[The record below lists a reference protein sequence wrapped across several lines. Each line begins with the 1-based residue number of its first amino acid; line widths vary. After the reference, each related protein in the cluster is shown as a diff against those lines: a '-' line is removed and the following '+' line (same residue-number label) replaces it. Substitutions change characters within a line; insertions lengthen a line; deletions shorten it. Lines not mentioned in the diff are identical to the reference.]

1 MTQNKKKQYE
11 QMQQEMN
18 AEMAKL
24 VTDIMMIGLRE
35 AYGGPVMVA
44 AILNAFIEMVRV
56 SMKAND
62 KDIVMNML
70 TAMGKDLDAIGISSE
85 FNFKPIPKMTVKEG

>member
-1 MTQNKKKQYE
+1 MTKNKKKELE
-11 QMQQEMN
+11 QMQQEMHT
-18 AEMAKL
+18 EMAKL

-44 AILNAFIEMVRV
+44 AILNAFIEMIKV

-70 TAMGKDLDAIGISSE
+70 TAMGKDLDAIGISTE
-85 FNFKPIPKMTVKEG
+85 FSFKPIPKMEVVDE